1 VSKILIAMASQ
12 KSRLF
17 VLTLLAVFFVAAAAY
32 LLLVLSPNKE
42 VRADV
47 KAREDVKSFL
57 HNSQPCAKAYAN
69 EEVLRKIRA
78 LSDRNRKLIQISN
91 MLPKRIDY
99 FVVDASSKQIVASV
113 IYHPDRGCSGI
124 YTIEPDFT
132 SLN

>member
-17 VLTLLAVFFVAAAAY
+17 VLALLAVCFATVTAY
-32 LLLVLSPNKE
+32 LFLLLNPSKE

-47 KAREDVKSFL
+47 KAKQDVESFL
-57 HNSQPCAKAYAN
+57 LNSQPCAKANAN
-69 EEVLRKIRA
+69 DAVLRKIRA
-78 LSDRNRKLIQISN
+78 LSDKNRKLIEISN

-99 FVVDASSKQIVASV
+99 FVVDATSKQIIASV

-124 YTIEPDFT
+124 YVEEPDFT
-132 SLN
+132 SFN

>member
-1 VSKILIAMASQ
+1 MLKILVVMASQ
-12 KSRLF
+12 RSRLF
-17 VLTLLAVFFVAAAAY
+17 VLSLVGACFAAVTAY
-32 LLLVLSPNKE
+32 IFLVTSPNKKF
-42 VRADV
+42 RADA
-47 KAREDVKSFL
+47 KAREEVESFL
-57 HNSQPCAKAYAN
+57 RDSRFCEKAYAN
-69 EEVLRKIRA
+69 DAVLGKIRA
-78 LSDRNRKLIQISN
+78 LSDKNRKLIQISN